1 MTWQALVCAAALLM
15 TAPAMAMADSARF
28 NIAAQPLPTA
38 LKAFAEQ
45 ARMQLLYQPG
55 AVDRAV
61 ATPVAGDLD
70 KHAALEQLLHGTG
83 LEAVYSTDNAATIRP
98 IRAVPTAAASSSA
111 AGASSVLDRDAP
123 ATTGSPPKST
133 FWDRFRLAQVDQ
145 GASSGSTPVEKQN
158 QQASKEKPVLLE
170 EIVVTAQKREERLQN
185 VPISISV
192 LGGTD
197 LDKSTFD
204 GVSDALSIIPGVTVS
219 KTGQGD
225 GSTLTVRGVG
235 APPLF
240 FGSSPVAYYLD
251 SVPFGLVKSAIEP
264 DENAYDLKQ
273 VEVLRGP
280 QGTLYGASAL
290 NGVVRVLTNDADVNA
305 FDLKARV
312 SDSGTEYGGNNYR
325 ADTAI
330 NVPIIP
336 GKLAVRAIV
345 GYENDSG
352 WIDAPNKN
360 NINDAELRNYRLKV
374 NAQPIEDLSIG
385 LSTWNSRDNYGA
397 PSIGY
402 TFDKTSALL
411 NQPIV
416 TDFDAYGLKVGYQ
429 FSGYTIS
436 SATSYLNYKNTGYWD
451 ITQFLG
457 GLSAYAVTDNFSKV
471 VSEELLLN
479 SPNQGDWRWSVGGM
493 YRHATGNLYQYLQ
506 TTEIPQFYLLGPTVN
521 DSTSKSYAAYGEVTR
536 LLFGGQ
542 FELTAGLRHF
552 QDNLSQNDRVT
563 PATPYSLANT
573 TANANTPRVVLTWHP
588 NDRQIVYASYSEG
601 FRSGFAQV
609 GLPVNA
615 PQLLP
620 DKLRNFE
627 VGSKG
632 STADGVLSY
641 DTSVYFID
649 WIHVQQGTTV
659 LLPNLDPTLPPIPV
673 SYEVNGQSASG
684 LGADFGVTAKPV
696 KNLTLRINAS
706 WNNLKWDSDVLNTG
720 AVLFHKGDRLDYSP
734 EYTIGAAT
742 DYVVLFGGTG
752 FRGIFS
758 AQVNRTSSMTQ
769 RALAGE
775 LSLPNTGDS
784 MTIARTSFSID
795 SPDHW
800 RTTVFVDNVANE
812 RGAPLDALGNGGD
825 YKERVRP
832 RTAGVQ
838 LDYKY

>member
-1 MTWQALVCAAALLM
+1 MRIGV
-15 TAPAMAMADSARF
+15 
-28 NIAAQPLPTA
+28 IGTA
-38 LKAFAEQ
+38 LCLCLIGLANAGDAKASIRKDLNVPAEELGSALQ
-45 ARMQLLYQPG
+45 TVAKDYDFQVLYRTEIVKDLRTEG
-55 AVDRAV
+55 AVGSLTSDE
-61 ATPVAGDLD
+61 
-70 KHAALEQLLHGTG
+70 ALGKVLKGTG
-83 LEAVYSTDNAATIRP
+83 LSYKYLDANTVTVYLTSAG
-98 IRAVPTAAASSSA
+98 SSSSN
-111 AGASSVLDRDAP
+111 SSPAP
-123 ATTGSPPKST
+123 TGSAGVADSTGGGKKSSQ
-133 FWDRFRLAQVDQ
+133 DFRVAQVDQ
-145 GASSGSTPVEKQN
+145 GKGSQSSAVANPAGNSQENHPS
-158 QQASKEKPVLLE
+158 AGLE
-170 EIVVTAQKREERLQN
+170 EIVVTAQKREEKLQN

-197 LDKSTFD
+197 LDKSTYD
-204 GVSDALSIIPGVTVS
+204 GVSDALSTVPGVIVS
-219 KTGQGD
+219 KTGQG
-225 GSTLTVRGVG
+225 GGTTLTVRGVG

-240 FGSSPVAYYLD
+240 YGSSPVAYYLD

-290 NGVVRVLTNDADVNA
+290 NGVVRVLTNDADVTD

-336 GKLAVRAIV
+336 GKLAIRAIV

-374 NAQPIEDLSIG
+374 NAQPTEDLSIG
-385 LSTWNSRDNYGA
+385 LSSWNSRDNYGA

-402 TFDKTSALL
+402 TFDKSSALL

-416 TDFDAYGLKVGYQ
+416 TDFDAYGLKLGYQ

-457 GLSAYAVTDNFSKV
+457 GLSTYAVTQNFSKV

-479 SPNQGDWRWSVGGM
+479 SPNQGDWRWSIGGM
-493 YRHATGNLYQYLQ
+493 YRHATGDLYQYLQ

-536 LLFGGQ
+536 LFFGGQ

-552 QDNLSQNDRVT
+552 QDNLSQSDRPT
-563 PATPYSLANT
+563 PASPYSLANT

-588 NDRQIVYASYSEG
+588 NDRQMAYTSYSEG
-601 FRSGFAQV
+601 FRSGFAQA

-620 DKLRNFE
+620 DKLRNYE

-649 WIHVQQGTTV
+649 WRHVQQGTTV

-684 LGADFGVTAKPV
+684 LGADFGVAAKPV

-706 WNNLKWDSDVLNTG
+706 WNNLKWDSDVLNSG

-734 EYTIGAAT
+734 EYTIGAAA
-742 DYVVLFGGTG
+742 DYVVLFGGNG
-752 FRGIFS
+752 FKGIFS
-758 AQVNRTSSMTQ
+758 AQVNHTSSMTQ
-769 RALAGE
+769 RALAGT

-800 RTTVFVDNVANE
+800 RATVFVDNVANE
-812 RGAPLDALGNGGD
+812 RGAPLDALGNGAD
-825 YKERVRP
+825 YRERVRP